1 MRVEYLPLSYPAHRP
16 LQKPI
21 ALTRRLMMAA
31 VAILAI
37 SSGACTSQKQTDKE
51 ATPVLSGPPSTAF
64 PMPPLNARAEMGWVL
79 NDGKRATLADYQGKV
94 LVLDFYATWC
104 VPCRQSIPR
113 LSALEQNY
121 GPKGL
126 QIVGLN
132 VGGADDRIKVP
143 DFAKEL
149 NIQYP
154 LGFPNKA
161 LTDLFLSDNQT
172 IPQTFV
178 FGREGQ
184 LVKRFIGYEEAT
196 GAELEKVI
204 RETVDS
210 KQ

>member
-1 MRVEYLPLSYPAHRP
+1 ML
-16 LQKPI
+16 
-21 ALTRRLMMAA
+21 AA
-31 VAILAI
+31 VAMLAVLI
-37 SSGACTSQKQTDKE
+37 GACTSQEQKDKE
-51 ATPVLSGPPSTAF
+51 ATPVLAGPPSTTF
-64 PMPPLNARAEMGWVL
+64 PMPPLNARAELGWVL
-79 NDGKRATLADYQGKV
+79 SDGKSATLADYQGKV

-113 LSALEQNY
+113 LSALEKQY

-132 VGGADDRIKVP
+132 VGGADDRIKVA

-184 LVKRFIGYEEAT
+184 PIKRFIGYEEAT

-204 RETVDS
+204 GETVNS

>member
-1 MRVEYLPLSYPAHRP
+1 ML
-16 LQKPI
+16 KPI
-21 ALTRRLMMAA
+21 SPKRLLMLAA
-31 VAILAI
+31 IAVFSIF
-37 SSGACTSQKQTDKE
+37 SGTCMGDKSTDKE
-51 ATPVLSGPPSTAF
+51 ARSVNSGPPSTTF
-64 PMPPLNARAEMGWVL
+64 PMPPLNVRTELGWVL
-79 NDGKRATLADYQGKV
+79 NDGRRATLADYQGKV

-104 VPCRQSIPR
+104 APCRQSIPR
-113 LSALEQNY
+113 LTDLAQNY

-154 LGFPNKA
+154 LGFPDKA
-161 LTDLFLSDNQT
+161 LADFFLSDNQT

-178 FGREGQ
+178 FARDGHPLR
-184 LVKRFIGYEEAT
+184 RFIGYEQAT
-196 GAELEKVI
+196 GTELEKAINEAVNN
-204 RETVDS
+204 RQSTVDR

>member
-1 MRVEYLPLSYPAHRP
+1 L
-16 LQKPI
+16 
-21 ALTRRLMMAA
+21 
-31 VAILAI
+31 
-37 SSGACTSQKQTDKE
+37 
-51 ATPVLSGPPSTAF
+51 
-64 PMPPLNARAEMGWVL
+64 GWVL
-79 NDGKRATLADYQGKV
+79 NDGKHATLADYPGKV

-113 LSALEQNY
+113 LSALERNY
-121 GPKGL
+121 GSKGL
-126 QIVGLN
+126 RIVGLN

-161 LTDLFLSDNQT
+161 LTDLFLADNQT

-184 LVKRFIGYEEAT
+184 LVRRFIGYEEAT
-196 GAELEKVI
+196 GAELEKAIDEAVN
-204 RETVDS
+204 S

>member
-1 MRVEYLPLSYPAHRP
+1 MTLRVL
-16 LQKPI
+16 
-21 ALTRRLMMAA
+21 AA
-31 VAILAI
+31 VIILSI
-37 SSGACTSQKQTDKE
+37 SMGACTRQKQTDKE

-64 PMPPLNARAEMGWVL
+64 PMPPLNRAEIGWVL
-79 NDGKRATLADYQGKV
+79 NHGHRALLADYQGKV

-113 LSALEQNY
+113 LIVLQQSY
-121 GPKGL
+121 GPKGV

-132 VGGADDRIKVP
+132 VGGPDDRIKVP
-143 DFAKEL
+143 DFTKEL

-154 LGFPNKA
+154 LGFPDKA

-178 FGREGQ
+178 FARDGH
-184 LVKRFIGYEEAT
+184 LLKRFIGYEQAT
-196 GAELEKVI
+196 GAELERVI
-204 RETVDS
+204 SEAVNS